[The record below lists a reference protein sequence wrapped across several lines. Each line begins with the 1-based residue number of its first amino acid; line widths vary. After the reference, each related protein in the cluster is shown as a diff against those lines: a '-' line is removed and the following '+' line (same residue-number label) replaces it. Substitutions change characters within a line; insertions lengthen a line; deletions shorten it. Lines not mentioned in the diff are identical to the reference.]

1 MARLKV
7 VFMGTPAFSVPTLE
21 ALYASPYEVV
31 AVYCQPPRPKG
42 RGYKEEL
49 SPVHQKAE
57 ELGIPVFTPKTL
69 RNETAQLEF
78 KALKPD
84 LAIVVAYGLILPKA
98 ILDIPS
104 LGCINIHAS
113 LLPRWRG
120 AAPLQRAIMAG
131 DDQTGITIMK
141 MDEGLDTGPML
152 SIGSLPLTL
161 ETTTLTL
168 QKELSL
174 MGASLL
180 LETLPSYIEGHLQ
193 PLPQPETG
201 ITYADKLSKEE
212 SQWDWQQP
220 AEVLL
225 RQLRALHPWPGVYF
239 DHAGVPIKVREALL
253 CPDQQGMPGQVLDE
267 QLTIACGKGAIR
279 LMSLQRPGGKWLS
292 SQEFLNGYS
301 LPKGTLLG
309 CPVSN

>member
-1 MARLKV
+1 MSRLKV
-7 VFMGTPAFSVPTLE
+7 VFMGTPEFSVPTLE

-42 RGYKEEL
+42 RGYKDVL

-69 RNETAQLEF
+69 RSETAQLEF
-78 KALKPD
+78 KALQPD
-84 LAIVVAYGLILPKA
+84 LVIVVAYGLILPKA
-98 ILDIPS
+98 ILDIPP

-120 AAPLQRAIMAG
+120 AAPLQRAVMAG

-152 SIGSLPLTL
+152 SKCAIPLTL
-161 ETTTLTL
+161 ETTTLML
-168 QKELSL
+168 QEELSHK
-174 MGASLL
+174 GADLL
-180 LETLPSYIEGHLQ
+180 LETLPPYIAGELQ
-193 PLPQPETG
+193 PLLQPETG

-212 SQWDWQQP
+212 SQWDWRQP

-239 DHAGVPIKVREALL
+239 DHAGISIKVREALL
-253 CPDQQGMPGQVLDE
+253 CPDQQGQPGEILDN
-267 QLTIACGKGAIR
+267 QLTIACGKGALR

-301 LPKGTLLG
+301 LPKGTFLG
-309 CPVSN
+309 CPASN